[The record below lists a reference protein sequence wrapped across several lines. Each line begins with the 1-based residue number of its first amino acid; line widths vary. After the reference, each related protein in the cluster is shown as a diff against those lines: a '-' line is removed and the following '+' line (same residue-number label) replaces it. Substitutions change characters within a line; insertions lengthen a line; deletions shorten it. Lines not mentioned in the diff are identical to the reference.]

1 VPFQN
6 KGLGF
11 NLKSYSMFK
20 NYIKT
25 ATRFLKQNKV
35 FASINIFG
43 LSIALATS
51 FIILLFVINE
61 LSYDNYHKNRKSVFR
76 VLNYYVNFKKTIP
89 YTPYILAPTLKEEF
103 PQIEKAISVSKITG
117 FKLKLKDQF
126 INVSDAISTSSEVFD
141 IFTLPLF
148 AGASNQNL
156 LADPN
161 SIVLSHELADKFFTD
176 KDPVGKEI
184 IGIVNDEEHLFVVT
198 GIYKNI
204 PLNSSFKAQCFVN
217 RKWAIET
224 ANKYHEGG
232 NSDKDWGLDGSITWV
247 LLSKDCN
254 VSSLEQQFRALEEKY
269 IRKVPDKYYS
279 LQNLSDV
286 YLGSNDILY
295 SENNGNINTI
305 RMFSVIA
312 FLILLVSTI
321 NYIILSTAVSTGRAK
336 EIAIRKTSG
345 AEDRS
350 IRNQLFGE
358 SILLA
363 LFVLPIALIIMWLA
377 LPYAG
382 RLFQTD
388 LKIISSNIIIYVSL
402 YLALTISIGIAS
414 GIYTSHYLSRL
425 KVIDIF
431 KNDTHFGK
439 RKQFFR
445 SSLIVLQLVIFC
457 SFVSGTLIIRSQYQ
471 YALQTDPGYYN
482 NNILFI
488 DLANDFKGYSY
499 LLNSIKSN
507 PDVIAASGA
516 VECLPIK
523 AFNGFLVNHF
533 QDKNVKVP
541 VQSMSVDYNYL
552 GTMGIS
558 LIEGRDFSE
567 EFGSDK
573 TKATILNET
582 ALKQLGI
589 TDPIGKPFGQSTII
603 GVVKDFNAFS
613 IHSKIPPVSIG
624 LSDRYISQLVVHY
637 KPGTI
642 KNLLTFLKAEWKKT
656 NTDKPFNY
664 STIEERIRD
673 IYSSEKNLGT
683 IVSISSFFTLL
694 IALSGLFGLT
704 LFISKTRI
712 KEIGIKKIFG
722 SSERLIIY
730 SFLRVNFI
738 LVLLAS
744 LFSIPVTLYVMAK
757 WLNSYSYKIH
767 ITWLVFAIPFVVS
780 TIVVLLTVFIHSYK
794 ASRINPVKALRYE

>member
-1 VPFQN
+1 
-6 KGLGF
+6 
-11 NLKSYSMFK
+11 MFK

-25 ATRFLKQNKV
+25 AIRFLKRNKV

-51 FIILLFVINE
+51 FIILLFVVNE
-61 LSYDNYHKNRKSVFR
+61 LSYDKCNKNRKRVFR

-103 PQIEKAISVSKITG
+103 PQIEKATSVSKITG
-117 FKLKLKDQF
+117 FKIKFKNEF
-126 INVSDAISTSSEVFD
+126 ISVPDAISTTSEIFD
-141 IFTLPLF
+141 IFTLPLVNE
-148 AGASNQNL
+148 ASNHNL
-156 LADPN
+156 LEDPN
-161 SIVLSHELADKFFTD
+161 AIVLSHNLAEKIFSTE
-176 KDPVGKEI
+176 DPVGKEI
-184 IGIVNDEEHLFVVT
+184 IAKLNDEEHLFIVK
-198 GIYKNI
+198 GIYEDI
-204 PLNSSFKAQCFVN
+204 PKNSSLIAKCFIN
-217 RKWAIET
+217 NKWAIEA
-224 ANKYHEGG
+224 ANKIQERG
-232 NSDKDWGLDGSITWV
+232 NSEKDWGLDFTITWV

-254 VSSLEQQFRALEEKY
+254 VSTLEQQFRTLEEKY
-269 IRKVPDKYYS
+269 IRKVPDKHYS
-279 LQNLSDV
+279 LQNLSNV
-286 YLGSNDILY
+286 YFGSNDILY
-295 SENNGNINTI
+295 SENNGNITTI

-336 EIAIRKTSG
+336 EIGIRKTSG

-388 LKIISSNIIIYVSL
+388 LKVISSNIIIYVSL

-414 GIYTSHYLSRL
+414 GIYTSHYLSKL
-425 KVIDIF
+425 NVVDVF
-431 KNDTHFGK
+431 KNATHFGK

-488 DLANDFKGYSY
+488 DLGNDFKGYSY
-499 LLNSIKSN
+499 LLTSIKSN
-507 PDVIAASGA
+507 PDVIAVSGTR
-516 VECLPIK
+516 ECLPIR
-523 AFNGFLVNHF
+523 AFNGFLVKHS

-541 VQSMSVDYNYL
+541 VQSMSVDYDFL
-552 GTMGIS
+552 STMGIN
-558 LIEGRDFSE
+558 LIQGRDFSK
-567 EFGSDK
+567 EFGSDWSI
-573 TKATILNET
+573 AAILNET
-582 ALKQLGI
+582 AVKQLGI
-589 TDPIGKPFGQSTII
+589 TDPIGKSLGNGTII
-603 GVVKDFNAFS
+603 GIVKDFNVFS
-613 IHSKIPPVSIG
+613 VRSKIPPVSIS
-624 LSDRYISQLVVHY
+624 LSNRYISQIVVHY
-637 KPGTI
+637 KSGTL
-642 KNLLTFLKAEWKKT
+642 KHLLPFLKAEWKKT
-656 NTDKPFNY
+656 YTDKPFNY
-664 STIEERIRD
+664 STIEEQIRD
-673 IYSSEKNLGT
+673 TYTSEKNLGT
-683 IVSISSFFTLL
+683 IVSISAFFTLL

-704 LFISKTRI
+704 LFVSKTRT

-738 LVLLAS
+738 LVVLAS
-744 LFSIPVTLYVMAK
+744 LLSIPVTLYVMTR
-757 WLNSYSYKIH
+757 WLNSYAYKID
-767 ITWLVFAIPFVVS
+767 ITWLAFLIPFIIS
-780 TIVVLLTVFIHSYK
+780 SIVVLLTVFIHSYK
-794 ASRINPVKALRYE
+794 ASRINPVRALRYE

>member
-1 VPFQN
+1 
-6 KGLGF
+6 
-11 NLKSYSMFK
+11 
-20 NYIKT
+20 
-25 ATRFLKQNKV
+25 
-35 FASINIFG
+35 
-43 LSIALATS
+43 
-51 FIILLFVINE
+51 
-61 LSYDNYHKNRKSVFR
+61 
-76 VLNYYVNFKKTIP
+76 VNFKKTIP

-103 PQIEKAISVSKITG
+103 PQVEKAISVSKMTG
-117 FKLKLKDQF
+117 FKLKLKNEF
-126 INVSDAISTSSEVFD
+126 IDVPDAISTTSEVFD
-141 IFTLPLF
+141 IFTLPLIDKP
-148 AGASNQNL
+148 SNNYL
-156 LADPN
+156 LEDLN
-161 SIVLSHELADKFFTD
+161 SIVLSRDLAEKYFDTE
-176 KDPVGKEI
+176 DPFGKEI
-184 IGIVNDEEHLFVVT
+184 IAKVNDEEHLFVVT
-198 GIYKNI
+198 GIYENI
-204 PLNSSFKAQCFVN
+204 PKNSSLKAQCFVN
-217 RKWAIET
+217 NKWAIET
-224 ANKYHEGG
+224 ANKFHEGG
-232 NSDKDWGLDGSITWV
+232 NSGKDWGLDFTITWV

-254 VSSLEQQFRALEEKY
+254 VSSMDQQFRALEEKY
-269 IRKVPDKYYS
+269 VRKVPDKYYS

-388 LKIISSNIIIYVSL
+388 LNIISSNIIIYVSL
-402 YLALTISIGIAS
+402 YLALTILIGIAS
-414 GIYTSHYLSRL
+414 GIYTSHYLSKL

-431 KNDTHFGK
+431 KSTTHFGK

-445 SSLIVLQLVIFC
+445 SFLIVIQLVIFC
-457 SFVSGTLIIRSQYQ
+457 SFVSVTLIIRSQYQ

-482 NNILFI
+482 KNILFI
-488 DLANDFKGYSY
+488 DLGTDFKGYSY
-499 LLNSIKSN
+499 LLNVIKSN
-507 PDVIAASGA
+507 LDVIEASGTI
-516 VECLPIK
+516 ECLPIK

-541 VQSMSVDYNYL
+541 VQSMSVDYNFL

-567 EFGSDK
+567 EYGSDQA
-573 TKATILNET
+573 KATILNET

-589 TDPIGKPFGQSTII
+589 TDPIGKPLGSRTII
-603 GVVKDFNAFS
+603 GIVKDFNVLS

-624 LSDRYISQLVVHY
+624 LSDRFISQLIVHY
-637 KPGTI
+637 KPGTL
-642 KNLLTFLKAEWKKT
+642 KNLLPFLKAEWKKT
-656 NTDKPFNY
+656 NTDKSFNY
-664 STIEERIRD
+664 STIEEQIRN

-683 IVSISSFFTLL
+683 LVSISAFFTLL

-704 LFISKTRI
+704 LFVSKTRT

-722 SSERLIIY
+722 SSERLIIF

-744 LFSIPVTLYVMAK
+744 LISIPITLYFMTK
-757 WLNSYSYKIH
+757 WLNNYSYKVH
-767 ITWLVFAIPFVVS
+767 VNWLVFAITFVVS

>member
-1 VPFQN
+1 
-6 KGLGF
+6 
-11 NLKSYSMFK
+11 MFI

-35 FASINIFG
+35 FAGINVFG

-61 LSYDNYHKNRKSVFR
+61 LSFDNCHKNRKRVFR
-76 VLNYYVNFKKTIP
+76 VLNYYVNFKKTVP

-103 PQIEKAISVSKITG
+103 PQVEKATSVSKMTG
-117 FKLKLKDQF
+117 FKLKLKNEF
-126 INVSDAISTSSEVFD
+126 IDVPDAISTTSEVFN
-141 IFTLPLF
+141 IFTLPLIDN
-148 AGASNQNL
+148 ASNQNL
-156 LADPN
+156 LEDPN
-161 SIVLSHELADKFFTD
+161 SIVLSRDLADKFFDTEN
-176 KDPVGKEI
+176 PIGKEI
-184 IGIVNDEEHLFVVT
+184 IAKVNDEEHLFVVT
-198 GIYKNI
+198 GIYENI
-204 PLNSSFKAQCFVN
+204 PKNSSLKAQCFVN
-217 RKWAIET
+217 IKWAIET

-232 NSDKDWGLDGSITWV
+232 NSDKDWGLDFSITWV

-269 IRKVPDKYYS
+269 VRKVPDKHYS

-286 YLGSNDILY
+286 YLGSNDVLY

-321 NYIILSTAVSTGRAK
+321 NYIILSTAVSSGRAK
-336 EIAIRKTSG
+336 EIGIRKTSG
-345 AEDRS
+345 AEDRI

-363 LFVLPIALIIMWLA
+363 LFVLPVALIIMWSA

-431 KNDTHFGK
+431 KNTTHFGK

-445 SSLIVLQLVIFC
+445 SFLIVLQLVIFC

-471 YALQTDPGYYN
+471 YALQTDPGYYK

-488 DLANDFKGYSY
+488 DLGNDFRGYSAFI
-499 LLNSIKSN
+499 NSIKSY
-507 PDVIAASGA
+507 PDIIMASGA
-516 VECLPIK
+516 MEGLPK
-523 AFNGFLVNHF
+523 KSSGYFLARHF
-533 QDKNVKVP
+533 QDKEVKVSIA
-541 VQSMSVDYNYL
+541 SMPVDYNFL
-552 GTMGIS
+552 STMGIT
-558 LIEGRDFSE
+558 LLKGRDFSK
-567 EFGSDK
+567 EFGSDMS
-573 TKATILNET
+573 KAGILNET
-582 ALKQLGI
+582 AVKQLGI
-589 TDPIGKPFGQSTII
+589 IDPIGKTVGSRTII
-603 GVVKDFNAFS
+603 GIVKDFNIFS
-613 IHSKIPPVSIG
+613 IHSRIPPVLID
-624 LSDRYISQLVVHY
+624 LTDRYIRQVEVHY
-637 KPGTI
+637 KPGTL
-642 KNLLTFLKAEWKKT
+642 NNFLPFLKAAWKKT
-656 NTDKPFNY
+656 APDRPFEY
-664 STIEERIRD
+664 STIEEHIRNL
-673 IYSSEKNLGT
+673 YSSEKNLGT
-683 IVSISSFFTLL
+683 IVSISAFFTLL

-704 LFISKTRI
+704 LFVSKSRT

-722 SSERLIIY
+722 SSERLIIF

-744 LFSIPVTLYVMAK
+744 LFSIPVTLYVMTK
-757 WLNSYSYKIH
+757 WLNNYSYKVH
-767 ITWLVFAIPFVVS
+767 ISWWVFAIPFVVS

>member
-1 VPFQN
+1 V
-6 KGLGF
+6 F
-11 NLKSYSMFK
+11 NFKSYSMFK
-20 NYIKT
+20 NYFKT

-51 FIILLFVINE
+51 FIILLFVVNE
-61 LSYDNYHKNRKSVFR
+61 LSFDNCHKNRKRVFR
-76 VLNYYVNFKKTIP
+76 VINYYVNFKKTIP
-89 YTPYILAPTLKEEF
+89 YTPYILAPRLKEEF
-103 PQIEKAISVSKITG
+103 PQVEKAISVSNMTA
-117 FKLKLKDQF
+117 FKLKLKNEF
-126 INVSDAISTSSEVFD
+126 IDVPDAISTSSEVFD
-141 IFTLPLF
+141 IFTLPLIS
-148 AGASNQNL
+148 GASNHYL
-156 LADPN
+156 LEDPN
-161 SIVLSHELADKFFTD
+161 SIVLSRDLAEIFFDTEN
-176 KDPVGKEI
+176 PLGKEI
-184 IGIVNDEEHLFVVT
+184 FAIVNDEEQLFVVT
-198 GIYKNI
+198 GIYENI
-204 PLNSSFKAQCFVN
+204 PKNSSLKAKCFLNS
-217 RKWAIET
+217 KWAIEN
-224 ANKYHEGG
+224 ANKYQEGD
-232 NSDKDWGLDGSITWV
+232 NSDKDWGLDFSTTWV

-254 VSSLEQQFRALEEKY
+254 FSSLEQQFRTLEEKY
-269 IRKVPDKYYS
+269 VRKVPDKHYS

-286 YLGSNDILY
+286 YFGSNDILY

-321 NYIILSTAVSTGRAK
+321 NYIILSTAVSTERTK
-336 EIAIRKTSG
+336 EIGIRKTSG

-358 SILLA
+358 SILLS

-402 YLALTISIGIAS
+402 YLALAISIGIAS

-431 KNDTHFGK
+431 KNATHFGK

-471 YALQTDPGYYN
+471 YALQTDPGYYSK
-482 NNILFI
+482 NILFI
-488 DLANDFKGYSY
+488 DLGNDFKGYSF

-507 PDVIAASGA
+507 SDVIAASGTR
-516 VECLPIK
+516 ETLPIK

-541 VQSMSVDYNYL
+541 VQSMSVDYNFP

-558 LIEGRDFSE
+558 LIEGRDFSK
-567 EFGSDK
+567 EFGTDMAKS
-573 TKATILNET
+573 TILNET
-582 ALKQLGI
+582 ALKQVGI
-589 TDPIGKPFGQSTII
+589 TDPIGKTFGQATII
-603 GVVKDFNAFS
+603 GIVRDFNVFS
-613 IHSKIPPVSIG
+613 IHSKISPVSIG
-624 LSDRYISQLVVHY
+624 LSDRYISQIVVHY
-637 KPGTI
+637 KPGSLN
-642 KNLLTFLKAEWKKT
+642 NLLLFLKAEWKKAY
-656 NTDKPFNY
+656 TDKPLNY
-664 STIEERIRD
+664 STIEENIRN
-673 IYSSEKNLGT
+673 IYSSEKNLCT
-683 IVSISSFFTLL
+683 IVSISAFFTLL

-704 LFISKTRI
+704 LFISKTRT

-738 LVLLAS
+738 LVLLGS
-744 LFSIPVTLYVMAK
+744 LFSIPVTLFFMTK
-757 WLNSYSYKIH
+757 WLNNYSYKVH
-767 ITWLVFAIPFVVS
+767 ISWLIFAIPFVVS
-780 TIVVLLTVFIHSYK
+780 TIVVLLTVFIHSYR
-794 ASRINPVKALRYE
+794 ASRINPVKVLRYE

>member
-1 VPFQN
+1 
-6 KGLGF
+6 
-11 NLKSYSMFK
+11 MFK

-61 LSYDNYHKNRKSVFR
+61 LSFDNCHKNRKRVFR

-103 PQIEKAISVSKITG
+103 PQVEKAISVSKMSS
-117 FKLKLKDQF
+117 FKLKLKNEF
-126 INVSDAISTSSEVFD
+126 IDVPDAISTASEVFD
-141 IFTLPLF
+141 IFTLPLIDN
-148 AGASNQNL
+148 ASNHNL
-156 LADPN
+156 LEDPN
-161 SIVLSHELADKFFTD
+161 SIVLSRDLAEKIFNTE
-176 KDPVGKEI
+176 DPVGKEI
-184 IGIVNDEEHLFVVT
+184 IAKVNDEEHLFVVT

-204 PLNSSFKAQCFVN
+204 PKNSSFKAQCFVN
-217 RKWAIET
+217 NKWGIET
-224 ANKYHEGG
+224 ANIYHEGG
-232 NSDKDWGLDGSITWV
+232 NSDKDWGLDFSITWV

-254 VSSLEQQFRALEEKY
+254 VSSLEQQFRTLEEKY
-269 IRKVPDKYYS
+269 VRKVPDKHYS

-286 YLGSNDILY
+286 FFGSNDILY

-305 RMFSVIA
+305 RIFSAIA

-336 EIAIRKTSG
+336 EIGIRKTSG

-363 LFVLPIALIIMWLA
+363 LFVLPIALIIMWLT

-388 LKIISSNIIIYVSL
+388 IKIISSNIIIYVSL

-414 GIYTSHYLSRL
+414 GIYTSNYLSRL

-431 KNDTHFGK
+431 KNATHFGK

-457 SFVSGTLIIRSQYQ
+457 SFVSGMLIIRSQYQ

-488 DLANDFKGYSY
+488 DLGNDFKGYSY

-507 PDVIAASGA
+507 PDVIAASGIG
-516 VECLPIK
+516 ESLPIK
-523 AFNGFLVNHF
+523 AFNGFLINHF
-533 QDKNVKVP
+533 LDKNVKVP
-541 VQSMSVDYNYL
+541 VQSMNVDYNFL

-558 LIEGRDFSE
+558 LIDGRDFSE
-567 EFGSDK
+567 DFGSDK
-573 TKATILNET
+573 AKAAILNEA

-589 TDPIGKPFGQSTII
+589 KDPIGKPLGQATII
-603 GVVKDFNAFS
+603 GIVKDFNVFS

-637 KPGTI
+637 KPGSLN
-642 KNLLTFLKAEWKKT
+642 NLLLFLKAEWKKT
-656 NTDKPFNY
+656 YTDKPFNY
-664 STIEERIRD
+664 STIEENIRN

-683 IVSISSFFTLL
+683 IISISAFFTLI

-704 LFISKTRI
+704 LFVTKSRT

-730 SFLRVNFI
+730 SFLRINFI

-744 LFSIPVTLYVMAK
+744 LLSIPVTLYVMTK
-757 WLNSYSYKIH
+757 WLNNYSYKAQIS
-767 ITWLVFAIPFVVS
+767 WLVFAIPFVVS

>member
-1 VPFQN
+1 
-6 KGLGF
+6 
-11 NLKSYSMFK
+11 MFK

-35 FASINIFG
+35 FASINVFG

-61 LSYDNYHKNRKSVFR
+61 LSFDNCHKNRERVFR
-76 VLNYYVNFKKTIP
+76 VLNYYVNFKRTIP
-89 YTPYILAPTLKEEF
+89 NTPYILAPTLKEEF
-103 PQIEKAISVSKITG
+103 PQVEKAISISKMTG
-117 FKLKLKDQF
+117 FKLKLKNEF
-126 INVSDAISTSSEVFD
+126 IDVPDAISTFSEVFD
-141 IFTLPLF
+141 IFTLPLIDN
-148 AGASNQNL
+148 ASNHNL
-156 LADPN
+156 LEDPN
-161 SIVLSHELADKFFTD
+161 SIVLSRDLAEKIFNTE
-176 KDPVGKEI
+176 DPVGKEI
-184 IGIVNDEEHLFVVT
+184 IAKVNDEDHLFVVT
-198 GIYKNI
+198 GIFENI
-204 PLNSSFKAQCFVN
+204 QKNSSLRAQCFVN
-217 RKWAIET
+217 NKWAIET
-224 ANKYHEGG
+224 ANKYNEGG
-232 NSDKDWGLDGSITWV
+232 NSDKDWGLDFTITWV

-254 VSSLEQQFRALEEKY
+254 VSSLEQQFRFLEEKY
-269 IRKVPDKYYS
+269 VRKVPDKHYS

-336 EIAIRKTSG
+336 EIGIRKTSG

-431 KNDTHFGK
+431 KNATHFGK

-445 SSLIVLQLVIFC
+445 SFLIVLQLVIFC
-457 SFVSGTLIIRSQYQ
+457 SFVSSTLVIRSQYQ
-471 YALQTDPGYYN
+471 YALRTDPGFYT
-482 NNILFI
+482 NNILLI
-488 DLANDFKGYSY
+488 DLGNDFKGYSVF
-499 LLNSIKSN
+499 LKSIKSN
-507 PDVIAASGA
+507 PYVIAASGTMQA
-516 VECLPIK
+516 LPIK
-523 AFNGFLVNHF
+523 SYSGFLVRHF
-533 QDKNVKVP
+533 LDKNLKVP
-541 VQSMSVDYNYL
+541 VQGMFVDYNFL
-552 GTMGIS
+552 NTMGID
-558 LIEGRDFSE
+558 LIKGRDFSE
-567 EFGSDK
+567 EFGSDV
-573 TKATILNET
+573 KATILNEE
-582 ALKQLGI
+582 AVKQLGI
-589 TDPIGKPFGQSTII
+589 IDPIGKPFGSRTII
-603 GVVKDFNAFS
+603 GIVKDFNIYS
-613 IHSKIPPVSIG
+613 IKSKIPPVSIG
-624 LSDRYISQLVVHY
+624 LNERDFHQVEVHY
-637 KPGTI
+637 KPGTL
-642 KNLLTFLKAEWKKT
+642 NNFLPFLKAEWKKT
-656 NTDKPFNY
+656 APDRPFEY
-664 STIEERIRD
+664 STIEEHIRN

-683 IVSISSFFTLL
+683 IVSISAFFTLL
-694 IALSGLFGLT
+694 IALSGLFGHT
-704 LFISKTRI
+704 LFVSKTRT

-722 SSERLIIY
+722 SSEQSIIF

-744 LFSIPVTLYVMAK
+744 LFSIPVTLYVMTK
-757 WLNSYSYKIH
+757 WLNSYSYKVH
-767 ITWLVFAIPFVVS
+767 ISWWVFAIPFVVS

>member
-1 VPFQN
+1 
-6 KGLGF
+6 
-11 NLKSYSMFK
+11 MFK

-35 FASINIFG
+35 FASINVFG

-61 LSYDNYHKNRKSVFR
+61 LSFDNCHKNRKRVFR

-103 PQIEKAISVSKITG
+103 PQVEKAISVSKMSG
-117 FKLKLKDQF
+117 FKLKLKNEF
-126 INVSDAISTSSEVFD
+126 IDVPDAISTASEVFD
-141 IFTLPLF
+141 IFTLPLIDN
-148 AGASNQNL
+148 ASNYNL
-156 LADPN
+156 LEDPN
-161 SIVLSHELADKFFTD
+161 SIVLSRDLAEKVFDTEN
-176 KDPVGKEI
+176 PVGKEI
-184 IGIVNDEEHLFVVT
+184 IAKVNDEEHLFVVT
-198 GIYKNI
+198 GIYENI
-204 PLNSSFKAQCFVN
+204 PKNSSLKAQCFIN
-217 RKWAIET
+217 NKWAIET
-224 ANKYHEGG
+224 VNKYHEGG
-232 NSDKDWGLDGSITWV
+232 NSDKDWGIDLSITWV

-254 VSSLEQQFRALEEKY
+254 VSSLEQQFRTLEEKY
-269 IRKVPDKYYS
+269 VRKVPDKHYS

-286 YLGSNDILY
+286 YLESNDILY

-336 EIAIRKTSG
+336 EIGIRKTSG

-431 KNDTHFGK
+431 KNTTYFGK
-439 RKQFFR
+439 GKKFFR
-445 SSLIVLQLVIFC
+445 SFLIILQLVIFC

-471 YALQTDPGYYN
+471 YALQTDPGYYK

-488 DLANDFKGYSY
+488 DLGNDFKGYSY
-499 LLNSIKSN
+499 LLNSLKSN
-507 PDVIAASGA
+507 PDVIAASGTR
-516 VECLPIK
+516 ESLPIK
-523 AFNGFLVNHF
+523 AFNGFLVNNF

-541 VQSMSVDYNYL
+541 VQSMSVDYNFL

-573 TKATILNET
+573 EKTTILNET

-589 TDPIGKPFGQSTII
+589 TDPIGKPLGQATII
-603 GVVKDFNAFS
+603 GIVKNFNVFS

-624 LSDRYISQLVVHY
+624 LSDRYISQIVVHY
-637 KPGTI
+637 KPGTL
-642 KNLLTFLKAEWKKT
+642 KNLLLFLKAEWKKT
-656 NTDKPFNY
+656 APDRPFEY
-664 STIEERIRD
+664 STIEEHIRNL
-673 IYSSEKNLGT
+673 YSSEKNLGT
-683 IVSISSFFTLL
+683 IVSISAFFTLL

-704 LFISKTRI
+704 LFVSKSRT

-722 SSERLIIY
+722 SSERLIIF

-744 LFSIPVTLYVMAK
+744 LFSIPVTLYVMTK
-757 WLNSYSYKIH
+757 WLNNYSYKVQIS
-767 ITWLVFAIPFVVS
+767 WWVFAIPFVVS
-780 TIVVLLTVFIHSYK
+780 TIAVLLTVFIHSYK